1 MPAEALM
8 SELSL
13 RTTLSLS
20 LGIALAAS
28 ALVGCKKDEA
38 PPPLP
43 SAAPAPAPTPTEE
56 LTLVPEVPAVV
67 DAGEDAAVKKG
78 TGTGQSLA
86 KCCAAL
92 ASNAELA
99 PEPNKTY
106 MKAAAATCS
115 GAVAAGQSQGAVLA
129 MVSAAL
135 KGAGMPASCK

>member
-1 MPAEALM
+1 M

-20 LGIALAAS
+20 LGITLAAS
-28 ALVGCKKDEA
+28 AFVGCKKDEA

-67 DAGEDAAVKKG
+67 DAGEDAGKK
-78 TGTGQSLA
+78 TGGGGQSLS
-86 KCCAAL
+86 KCCSAL

-115 GAVAAGQSQGAVLA
+115 GAVAAGQSQGAILA

>member
-1 MPAEALM
+1 M
-8 SELSL
+8 SERFSP

-28 ALVGCKKDEA
+28 AFVGCKKDEA

-67 DAGEDAAVKKG
+67 DAGEDAGPKK
-78 TGTGQSLA
+78 TGGGGQSLA

-106 MKAAAATCS
+106 LKAAAATCS
-115 GAVAAGQSQGAVLA
+115 GAVAAGQSQGAVLS

>member
-1 MPAEALM
+1 M
-8 SELSL
+8 SERLSL
-13 RTTLSLS
+13 RTTLSLG
-20 LGIALAAS
+20 LGIALATS
-28 ALVGCKKDEA
+28 AFVGCKKDEA

-43 SAAPAPAPTPTEE
+43 SAAAAPAPTPTEE

-67 DAGEDAAVKKG
+67 DAGDDAGAKKG
-78 TGTGQSLA
+78 TGSGQSLS

-106 MKAAAATCS
+106 MKTAAAVCSGAAAA
-115 GAVAAGQSQGAVLA
+115 GQTQGAALS
-129 MVSAAL
+129 MISAAL